1 MKLITSFSKLMCIHV
16 EVQPSSNP
24 CVSEVVEEIKET
36 GIHVNENN
44 APLENLECIVTK
56 YGDFQD
62 GLVHLG
68 INLSGPKHI
77 EWVDIKSIIPRVG
90 R

>member
-1 MKLITSFSKLMCIHV
+1 MHRHV

-24 CVSEVVEEIKET
+24 CVNEVVEEIKET
-36 GIHVNENN
+36 IIHANENN
-44 APLENLECIVTK
+44 APLENLERFGTK
-56 YGDFQD
+56 YGDLQD

-77 EWVDIKSIIPRVG
+77 EWLDNKSVIPQVRI
-90 R
+90 